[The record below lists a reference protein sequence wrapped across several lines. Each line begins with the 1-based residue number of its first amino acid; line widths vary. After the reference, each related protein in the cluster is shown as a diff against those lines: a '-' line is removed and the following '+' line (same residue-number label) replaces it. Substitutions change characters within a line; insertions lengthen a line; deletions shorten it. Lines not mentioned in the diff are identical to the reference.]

1 MVGKSRR
8 FKRKKKSSQGSPD
21 SDLKVVS
28 LASRRRPR
36 PKPPSAGASHSSP
49 RRRAN
54 TPATP
59 TSPARPPRRRTAPKG
74 PPPRSSAARTSRRF
88 RLNLPKP
95 ILYPL
100 RFLIVGVG
108 IGAFIGTVL
117 AISNSRPYINVT
129 QDVSKRGE
137 EMSVEN
143 ASPLPL
149 TTPLTVLRE
158 EVTQAIA
165 AAEELDAALLF
176 VDLDSGEYLDVAAS
190 RTIPAASTI
199 KIPILVAFFEAVDQ
213 GKILLDDQWTVTET
227 VIGGGSGNLQYKKE
241 GSQLSALLTASEM
254 SINSDNTATNMVI
267 EQLGGKDVLNLRF
280 QQWGMKQTQINN
292 PLPDLDGTNLTT
304 ASDLAYLLARI
315 NQGDILSTRSRDR
328 LMRIMGATE
337 NDRLLPQSLSAGAD
351 IVHKTGDIGF
361 IIGDAGLIDMPNGR
375 RYVAAIFIERPYN
388 DPKGKDLLHNIAEK
402 FYKYLEQA
410 QEQPPQPQ
418 ENSPAELEVP
428 PDSEALLPT
437 ALLTETS
444 VPDGREN

>member
-8 FKRKKKSSQGSPD
+8 FKRKKKSSQASPD

-28 LASRRRPR
+28 LASHRRPK
-36 PKPPSAGASHSSP
+36 PKPPSSGSAAPP
-49 RRRAN
+49 RRKNKPPNIPNA
-54 TPATP
+54 P
-59 TSPARPPRRRTAPKG
+59 SRPPRRRTTKKV
-74 PPPRSSAARTSRRF
+74 AAKRRPTARHNRRF

-117 AISNSRPYINVT
+117 AISNSRPYIKVT

-137 EMSVEN
+137 EMSMEN
-143 ASPLPL
+143 TSPLPL
-149 TTPLTVLRE
+149 KTPLTALRE
-158 EVTQAIA
+158 DVTQAIA

-190 RTIPAASTI
+190 RPIPAASTI
-199 KIPILVAFFEAVDQ
+199 KIPILVAFFEAIDQ
-213 GKILLDDQWTVTET
+213 GKIQLDDSWTVTEE
-227 VIGGGSGNLQYKKE
+227 VIGGGSGNLQYKAK
-241 GSQLSALLTASEM
+241 GSQFSALFTASEM
-254 SINSDNTATNMVI
+254 SINSDNTATNMAI
-267 EQLGGKDVLNLRF
+267 EQLGGQEALNLRF

-292 PLPDLDGTNLTT
+292 LLPDLDGTNITT

-337 NDRLLPQSLSAGAD
+337 NDRLLPQSLGAGAE

-361 IIGDAGLIDMPNGR
+361 IIGDAGIIDMPNGK

-388 DPKGKDLLHNIAEK
+388 DPKGRDLLHNIAKK
-402 FYKYLEQA
+402 FYQYLEQA
-410 QEQPPQPQ
+410 QKPETPT
-418 ENSPAELEVP
+418 ELELP
-428 PDSEALLPT
+428 PDSEAFLKT
-437 ALLTETS
+437 ALLSTASTH
-444 VPDGREN
+444 PDEKN

>member
-8 FKRKKKSSQGSPD
+8 FKRKKKSSKSSPN

-28 LASRRRPR
+28 LASRRSPR
-36 PKPPSAGASHSSP
+36 PKPPSAGTPAPP
-49 RRRAN
+49 RRKSKPPNIPNA
-54 TPATP
+54 P
-59 TSPARPPRRRTAPKG
+59 SRPPRRRTSTKVAPKRG
-74 PPPRSSAARTSRRF
+74 AASTRNTRRF

-137 EMSVEN
+137 ELSVEN

-158 EVTQAIA
+158 DVTQAIA

-176 VDLDSGEYLDVAAS
+176 VDLDSGEYLDIAAS
-190 RTIPAASTI
+190 RSIPAASTI

-213 GKILLDDQWTVTET
+213 GKIQLDDSWTVTEES
-227 VIGGGSGNLQYKKE
+227 IGGGSGNLQYKDK
-241 GSQLSALLTASEM
+241 GSQFSALFTASEM

-267 EQLGGKDVLNLRF
+267 EQLGGQDALNLRF

-292 PLPDLDGTNLTT
+292 ILPDLDGTNLTT

-337 NDRLLPQSLSAGAD
+337 NDRLLPQSLGAGAD

-402 FYKYLEQA
+402 FYKYLEQS
-410 QEQPPQPQ
+410 QPQ
-418 ENSPAELEVP
+418 EQAPTELELP
-428 PDSEALLPT
+428 PDSEAFLKTASLPT
-437 ALLTETS
+437 
-444 VPDGREN
+444 VPNSRDRKN

>member
-1 MVGKSRR
+1 VVGKSRR
-8 FKRKKKSSQGSPD
+8 FKRKKKSSQASPD

-28 LASRRRPR
+28 LASRRRPKQ
-36 PKPPSAGASHSSP
+36 KPPSAESADSP
-49 RRRAN
+49 RRKPKSHAIPN
-54 TPATP
+54 AP
-59 TSPARPPRRRTAPKG
+59 SRPSRRRTTKRVTATG
-74 PPPRSSAARTSRRF
+74 GSAARANRRF

-100 RFLIVGVG
+100 RFIIVGVG

-137 EMSVEN
+137 ELSVEN

-149 TTPLTVLRE
+149 TTPLTGLRE

-165 AAEELDAALLF
+165 AAEELDATLLF
-176 VDLDSGEYLDVAAS
+176 ADLDSGEYLDVAAS
-190 RTIPAASTI
+190 RPIPAASTI
-199 KIPILVAFFEAVDQ
+199 KIPILVAFFEAIDQ
-213 GKILLDDQWTVTET
+213 GKIQLDDTWTVTET
-227 VIGGGSGNLQYKKE
+227 AIGGGSGALQYKKA
-241 GSQLSALLTASEM
+241 GSQFSALFTASEM

-267 EQLGGKDVLNLRF
+267 EQLGGKDFLNLRF

-292 PLPDLDGTNLTT
+292 ALPDLDGTNLTT

-337 NDRLLPQSLSAGAD
+337 NDRLLPQSLGAGAD

-361 IIGDAGLIDMPNGR
+361 IIGDAGIIDMPNGK
-375 RYVAAIFIERPYN
+375 RYVAVIFIERPYN

-402 FYKYLEQA
+402 FYKYLEQS
-410 QEQPPQPQ
+410 QPQ
-418 ENSPAELEVP
+418 TPPTESEVP
-428 PDSEALLPT
+428 PEPEAFLKN
-437 ALLTETS
+437 TS
-444 VPDGREN
+444 LYFS